1 VIRDAL
7 MAGDDGPLKRFRE
20 RAAEIVA
27 DRLSGWNGI
36 VEQGPLAQAQDTLE
50 VLARM
55 TSGDASHLEDAVVVS
70 DLEPARRFGMC
81 GNLRA
86 YDVAAR

>member
-1 VIRDAL
+1 
-7 MAGDDGPLKRFRE
+7 
-20 RAAEIVA
+20 
-27 DRLSGWNGI
+27 
-36 VEQGPLAQAQDTLE
+36 
-50 VLARM
+50 M